1 MAERCKANVDNI
13 KFFKKGLKPLKAYGY
28 MAYGVQPMAKHS
40 YSIVQRRASQ
50 SCIPVKKLNKNALKN
65 WFQRL

>member
-1 MAERCKANVDNI
+1 MAEGCKANVDNI

-50 SCIPVKKLNKNALKN
+50 SCIPVKS
-65 WFQRL
+65 

>member
-1 MAERCKANVDNI
+1 MAEGCKANVDNI

-28 MAYGVQPMAKHS
+28 KLLQYCAKE
-40 YSIVQRRASQ
+40 SISILYT
-50 SCIPVKKLNKNALKN
+50 CKKLNKNALKN